1 MQRILIIS
9 LGYARGLLSAFIAT
23 LGYSRASYVEFVT
36 DEKLDTLISCHQRAF
51 EYFGGVPKTI
61 LYDNMKTVI
70 IERNRYGDGQHCFQS
85 GFLDFAKHMGFC
97 PRVCKPYRAQ
107 TKGKVE
113 RFIHYLKYS
122 FYFPLLGQL
131 KAQGMLLDKD
141 SANYYVM
148 KWLNET
154 ANQRLHATTNAVPF
168 ARLVEEQQKLLTLP
182 LEYQRIIDPPIEL
195 KQNTVVIPHRED
207 NRVPFDSHSIQH
219 ELSLYQQLFEQTG
232 ALA

>member
-1 MQRILIIS
+1 
-9 LGYARGLLSAFIAT
+9 
-23 LGYSRASYVEFVT
+23 
-36 DEKLDTLISCHQRAF
+36 
-51 EYFGGVPKTI
+51 
-61 LYDNMKTVI
+61 
-70 IERNRYGDGQHCFQS
+70 
-85 GFLDFAKHMGFC
+85 MGFC

-207 NRVPFDSHSIQH
+207 NRVPFDAHSIQH